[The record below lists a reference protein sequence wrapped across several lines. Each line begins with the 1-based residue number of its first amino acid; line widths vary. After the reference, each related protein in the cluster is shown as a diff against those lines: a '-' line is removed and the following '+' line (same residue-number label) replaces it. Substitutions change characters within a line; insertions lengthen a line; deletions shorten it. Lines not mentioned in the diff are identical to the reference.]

1 MPLDFNFSLVLRMV
15 YIIKLDSMTPLES
28 FFYLNFADY
37 AGAIMAVCSYI
48 FYTDIVLNENDVL
61 YE

>member
-1 MPLDFNFSLVLRMV
+1 MV